1 MLLVTQATLV
11 KQLALPVERRSLSKV
26 SVGLTAVCEL
36 DPPLDSGPY
45 DDDGAANAMFSVA
58 SADGGT
64 ECKGQSAD
72 DRDSTDSH
80 CVTTDVCV
88 GKTLVGGGGSLDD
101 SEGLGG
107 EFQDL
112 RDELWRLVGRALVT
126 LFLEASDETEGW
138 QLANLT
144 ANALG
149 TLAMSPAVSA
159 ALAADPETVAAVVV
173 KGIAM

>member
-1 MLLVTQATLV
+1 VGETLL
-11 KQLALPVERRSLSKV
+11 
-26 SVGLTAVCEL
+26 
-36 DPPLDSGPY
+36 
-45 DDDGAANAMFSVA
+45 
-58 SADGGT
+58 
-64 ECKGQSAD
+64 
-72 DRDSTDSH
+72 
-80 CVTTDVCV
+80 
-88 GKTLVGGGGSLDD
+88 GGGGSLDD

-107 EFQDL
+107 DFQDL
-112 RDELWRLVGRALVT
+112 RDELWRVVGRALVT
-126 LFLEASDETEGW
+126 LFLESSDETEGW